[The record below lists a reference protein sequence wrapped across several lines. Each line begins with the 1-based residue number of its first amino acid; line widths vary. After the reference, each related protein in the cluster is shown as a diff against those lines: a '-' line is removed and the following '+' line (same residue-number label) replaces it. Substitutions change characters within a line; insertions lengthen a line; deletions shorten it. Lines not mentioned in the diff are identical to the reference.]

1 METLTTMSDCNSG
14 ADSFEAGL
22 KLKCAFCTSPCVSRD
37 LGTKLR
43 DAGLRP
49 TRQRM
54 ELAKLLFGKGDRH
67 TTADMLY
74 EEAMRVE
81 IPVSLATVYNTL
93 QQFTNAGLL
102 RRLATDTPKAWFDTN
117 VSEHHHLLMEE
128 DDCIVDVP
136 SGYLSID
143 HLPPLPEG
151 MEIARIE
158 VVLRLRRREE

>member
-1 METLTTMSDCNSG
+1 
-14 ADSFEAGL
+14 
-22 KLKCAFCTSPCVSRD
+22 
-37 LGTKLR
+37 
-43 DAGLRP
+43 
-49 TRQRM
+49 
-54 ELAKLLFGKGDRH
+54 
-67 TTADMLY
+67 MLY

-81 IPVSLATVYNTL
+81 IPISLATVYNTL

-143 HLPPLPEG
+143 QLPPLPED

-158 VVLRLRRREE
+158 VVLRLRRREK